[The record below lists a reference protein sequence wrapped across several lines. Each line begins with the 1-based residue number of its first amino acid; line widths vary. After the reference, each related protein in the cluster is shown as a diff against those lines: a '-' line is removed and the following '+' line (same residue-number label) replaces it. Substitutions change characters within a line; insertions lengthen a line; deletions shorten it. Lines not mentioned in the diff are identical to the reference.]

1 MDGSIG
7 IGMRLFIHRLLM
19 LAVCTIASGQVIE
32 FESGGLIY
40 QTLTKNGL
48 TIMFAQLPSHIRE
61 YGVVQVAVTNGSSK
75 PITLKL
81 DDFSWVR
88 ADGTAMRPAVPRKV
102 VQEFLDKGGRS
113 EVVRLVSAYE
123 QGIYGM
129 KNLRAASGYEQR
141 RLSALAEVSSA
152 KLKAAAAA
160 SAIVFVPTKLVPG
173 ETADGAIF
181 LVTQGKVLGSGKLR
195 VLTNGMLFEFNLTEE
210 KPLAKP
216 ELHQH

>member
-1 MDGSIG
+1 
-7 IGMRLFIHRLLM
+7 MRHFLPRLS
-19 LAVCTIASGQVIE
+19 LAVLCSIASAQVIE

-61 YGVVQVAVTNGSSK
+61 YGVIQVAVTNGSSK
-75 PITLKL
+75 AMSLKL
-81 DDFSWVR
+81 DDFTWIR
-88 ADGTAMRPAVPRKV
+88 ADGSVMRPTSPRKV

-123 QGIYGM
+123 QGLYGM
-129 KNLRAASGYEQR
+129 KNLRASSGYEQR
-141 RLSALAEVSSA
+141 RLSALAEVNSA

-160 SAIVFVPTKLVPG
+160 SAIIFVPTKLVPG

-181 LVTQGKVLGSGKLR
+181 LVTQGKLLGSGKLR
-195 VLTNGMLFEFNLTEE
+195 VLTNAMLFEFNLTEE
-210 KPLAKP
+210 KALAKP
-216 ELHQH
+216 EAH